1 MNGLSEIDLNAMEV
15 SAIAAA
21 TYLDACDNGS
31 QQSLNPAYYKACGK
45 LLATIF
51 SVVDPKDAFP
61 RLLEHSPAAREAVET
76 VEINHRIAVSRL
88 GYYPELSIT
97 LNRAS
102 AV

>member
-1 MNGLSEIDLNAMEV
+1 MNAITQIDLSAMEV
-15 SAIAAA
+15 SAITAAS
-21 TYLDACDNGS
+21 YLDACDDGT
-31 QQSLNPAYYKACGK
+31 QQPLNPEYYRACGK

-51 SVVDPKDAFP
+51 SVVDPKEAFP
-61 RLLEHSPAAREAVET
+61 RLLEHSQAAREVVET
-76 VEINHRIAVSRL
+76 IQINHRIAVSRL